1 VGALFVNLS
10 GYALREGIFGT
21 LCLALEEQK
30 TMIIERLKSGV
41 ITVGHGRGFVVE
53 GAGERLVITAAHSL
67 PSLSSFGLKVRTYGP
82 LLAFRGE
89 EPHVWAVCRFVDPIA
104 DIAVLG
110 SPDDPHA
117 DDYKALMGTVTALSI
132 GDHPV
137 RHPVNFWA
145 PARLLSLDGRW
156 FSCTIRH
163 FGGPLWITHAAERVV
178 VGMLGSPIV
187 AEAGTAIGVVCTT
200 TSPREGG
207 PNARL
212 SDNLPGWLLRDT
224 L

>member
-1 VGALFVNLS
+1 M
-10 GYALREGIFGT
+10 IFESLT
-21 LCLALEEQK
+21 
-30 TMIIERLKSGV
+30 SGV
-41 ITVGHGRGFVVE
+41 VTVGHGRGFVVE
-53 GAGERLVITAAHSL
+53 SADERLVITAAHCL
-67 PSLSSFGLKVRTYGP
+67 PSLPPAGPSFGLGTRTYGP
-82 LLAFRGE
+82 LLAPREE
-89 EPHVWAVCRFVDPIA
+89 EPRAWAVCRFVDPIA

-117 DDYKALMGTVTALSI
+117 DDYKALMGTAMALSF
-132 GDHPV
+132 GDSV
-137 RHPVNFWA
+137 RHPVNFWL
-145 PARLLSLDGRW
+145 PARVLSLDGRW

-163 FGGPLWITHAAERVV
+163 YGGPLWITHAAERVHG
-178 VGMLGSPIV
+178 GMSGSPIV

-212 SDNLPGWLLRDT
+212 SENLPGWLLRDT

>member
-1 VGALFVNLS
+1 M
-10 GYALREGIFGT
+10 IF
-21 LCLALEEQK
+21 EEL
-30 TMIIERLKSGV
+30 TSGV
-41 ITVGHGRGFVVE
+41 ITVGEGRGFVVE
-53 GAGERLVITAAHSL
+53 SAGERLVITAAHCLPSVPSAL
-67 PSLSSFGLKVRTYGP
+67 PSLGLEARTYGP
-82 LLAFRGE
+82 LLACRGGT
-89 EPHVWAVCRFVDPIA
+89 PSARAVCRFVDPIA

-110 SPDDPHA
+110 SPDAPHA
-117 DDYKALMGTVTALSI
+117 DDYRALMRTAAALSF
-132 GDHPV
+132 GDAV
-137 RHPVNFWA
+137 RRPVNFWA

-163 FGGPLWITHAAERVV
+163 YGGPLWITHAAERVQG
-178 VGMLGSPIV
+178 GMSGSPIV

-212 SDNLPGWLLRDT
+212 SHNLPGWLLGDA

>member
-1 VGALFVNLS
+1 MS
-10 GYALREGIFGT
+10 
-21 LCLALEEQK
+21 
-30 TMIIERLKSGV
+30 SP
-41 ITVGHGRGFVVE
+41 
-53 GAGERLVITAAHSL
+53 LVRDAASSSRVWASASSSRPRTACRSL
-67 PSLSSFGLKVRTYGP
+67 PPALPSFGLEARTYGP
-82 LLAFRGE
+82 LFARRGE
-89 EPHVWAVCRFVDPIA
+89 EPRAWAVCRFVDPIA

-110 SPDDPHA
+110 SPDNPHA
-117 DDYKALMGTVTALSI
+117 DDYTALMWTATALSF
-132 GDHPV
+132 GNPA

-163 FGGPLWITHAAERVV
+163 IGGPLWITNAAERVHG
-178 VGMLGSPIV
+178 GMSGSPIV
-187 AEAGTAIGVVCTT
+187 GEAGTTIGVVCTT
-200 TSPREGG
+200 TSPREGD

>member
-1 VGALFVNLS
+1 
-10 GYALREGIFGT
+10 
-21 LCLALEEQK
+21 
-30 TMIIERLKSGV
+30 MIIERAEIGCHHRWSGDAASSSRV
-41 ITVGHGRGFVVE
+41 WASASSSRPRTACRPSRRPCPRSGSRRAPTGRFSPAVARSPARGF
-53 GAGERLVITAAHSL
+53 
-67 PSLSSFGLKVRTYGP
+67 
-82 LLAFRGE
+82 
-89 EPHVWAVCRFVDPIA
+89 RFVDPIA

-110 SPDDPHA
+110 SPDNPHA
-117 DDYKALMGTVTALSI
+117 DDYTALMWTATALSF
-132 GDHPV
+132 GNPA

-163 FGGPLWITHAAERVV
+163 IGGPLWITHAAERVHG
-178 VGMLGSPIV
+178 GMSGSPIV
-187 AEAGTAIGVVCTT
+187 GEAGTTIGVVCTT
-200 TSPREGG
+200 TSPREGD